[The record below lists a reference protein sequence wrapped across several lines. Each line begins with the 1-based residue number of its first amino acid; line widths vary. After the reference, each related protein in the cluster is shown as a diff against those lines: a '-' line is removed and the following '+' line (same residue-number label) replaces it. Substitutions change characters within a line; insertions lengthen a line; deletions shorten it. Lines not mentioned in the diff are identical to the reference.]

1 MHIVIPMAGV
11 GQRFINAGYK
21 EPKPL
26 IKINNKT
33 IIGHACDI
41 FPTETK
47 FTFICNAKHLA
58 ETNMREELLQ
68 IKPNAT
74 VLEIPNHTEGPVYT
88 VLQIS
93 DLIKDDEEVIVNYCD
108 FGIYWDYEDFLTH
121 TRERDADGCIVSYK
135 KFHPHMFGSTNYA
148 LSTDTEQWMD
158 EIKEKEPIDKEMN
171 KYVSNGT
178 YYFKRGSDLKK
189 YFKELMDKKITY
201 NDEYYV
207 SLVYNLLVKDN
218 LKVSIY
224 DIPHMLQWG
233 IPEDVETY
241 NYWSNYFQILIE
253 EEEKILLE
261 PKSITVISLLD
272 KSINFEKVEYKE
284 YSQVKPLMDVS
295 GKPML
300 TQVLNSL
307 PKTEEEV
314 FLISKNNLDNN
325 KVRELLSS
333 KYPKATTIEVED
345 NIDRLELMSGIEL
358 NILDKNTSILLTVYD
373 KSIIYDREAYQSA
386 VLDNAKDIIVFTS
399 KNKPFGTF
407 YFRNLEILKS
417 VIAILGENNLLELL
431 EEQYNYNIVTLEVKN
446 LIAWDN
452 SYNYETF
459 TYWQSFFHKVDWHPY
474 SLEKDINVH
483 KNKIKELNNKFNNFV
498 QEYR

>member
-33 IIGHACDI
+33 IIEHACDI

-58 ETNMREELLQ
+58 ETNMREELLL
-68 IKPNAT
+68 IKPNAN

-93 DLIKDDEEVIVNYCD
+93 DFIEDDEEVIVNYCD
-108 FGIYWDYEDFLTH
+108 FGIYWDYEDFLKH

-189 YFKELMDKKITY
+189 YSKELMDKKITY

-207 SLVYNLLVKDN
+207 SLVYNLLVKDT

-233 IPEDVETY
+233 IPEDVGTY
-241 NYWSNYFQILIE
+241 NYWSSYFETLIK
-253 EEEKILLE
+253 EKEKFPIKS
-261 PKSITVISLLD
+261 KSISIVSLLD
-272 KSINFEKVEYKE
+272 KSIAFD
-284 YSQVKPLMDVS
+284 QVGYRKYNQFKPFIEVS
-295 GKPML
+295 GKSML
-300 TQVLNSL
+300 IQVYNSL
-307 PKTEEEV
+307 PKSEQEV
-314 FLISKNNLDNN
+314 FLISKNDFRNN
-325 KVRELLSS
+325 GVRELLDLE
-333 KYPKATTIEVED
+333 YPNAKVIEVED
-345 NIDRLELMSGIEL
+345 GIDKLELVNSMDL
-358 NILDKNTSILLTVYD
+358 DILDRSTSILLTSYD
-373 KSIIYDREAYQSA
+373 KSIIYDNKSYHELVSK
-386 VLDNAKDIIVFTS
+386 DSTDIIVFTA
-399 KNKPFGTF
+399 NNEVFDTF
-407 YFRNLEILKS
+407 YFKNIDVLKS
-417 VIAILGENNLLELL
+417 VISSLGEINLVKVLKDK
-431 EEQYNYNIVTLEVKN
+431 YNYNVETLEVTY

-452 SYNYETF
+452 PYNYETF
-459 TYWQSFFHKVDWHPY
+459 SYWQSFFHKVKWHPY
-474 SLEKDINVH
+474 SLEKDINVNKH
-483 KNKIKELNNKFNNFV
+483 KVQELDKKFRSFK